1 MKTRASAVV
10 LLAFVMGIPGSV
22 AAQQAATGQ
31 RRDQTP
37 PPGGAT
43 SPRPPGRG
51 TTTPERSLE
60 QVEGTTPQGFS
71 VVLVLGDMA
80 AASTADNVP
89 PAARKALADMR
100 DFLPY
105 KSYRLLDVQWTLCC
119 GRAPVVSRLRGPDGR
134 DYDLTLTASVER
146 PKLSIRFVLDE
157 PSDLGETESD
167 VAGSLVAAEVRREV
181 QFLEQQLAETR
192 KSAQHRY
199 EVGMGVAPDQDP
211 KVVELRNRLADMNIK
226 LAEARQRKPG
236 GSSPKVH
243 RRAVMDASFRMDVG
257 ETVVVGTS
265 RVKGGDKALI
275 ALLTAVPQK
284 PSSTSPR

>member
-1 MKTRASAVV
+1 MMTRAFAAV
-10 LLAFVMGIPGSV
+10 LIAGSLAVPPV
-22 AAQQAATGQ
+22 AAAQQATSGS
-31 RRDQTP
+31 RRQTP
-37 PPGGAT
+37 PPGAGPTEKAPGAT
-43 SPRPPGRG
+43 REPLTGQQQ
-51 TTTPERSLE
+51 LDAA
-60 QVEGTTPQGFS
+60 TPQGIS

-80 AASTADNVP
+80 SVSAPDNVP
-89 PAARKALADMR
+89 AAARKALADMR

-134 DYDLTLTASVER
+134 DYELTLTASVER

-157 PSDLGETESD
+157 PRDLEEAETAVSP
-167 VAGSLVAAEVRREV
+167 LAEELRREV
-181 QFLEQQLAETR
+181 QRLEQQLAATR
-192 KSAQHRY
+192 KAAQQRH
-199 EVGMGVAPDQDP
+199 EVGMGVAPEQDP
-211 KVVELRNRLADMNIK
+211 KVLEMQDRLADMNIK
-226 LAEARQRKPG
+226 LAEARQRKAG
-236 GSSPKVH
+236 ASSPKAS

-284 PSSTSPR
+284 PTSTTER

>member
-1 MKTRASAVV
+1 MMTRAFAAV
-10 LLAFVMGIPGSV
+10 LIAGSLAVSPV
-22 AAQQAATGQ
+22 AAAQQATSGS
-31 RRDQTP
+31 RRQTP
-37 PPGGAT
+37 PPGAGPTEKAPGAT
-43 SPRPPGRG
+43 RE
-51 TTTPERSLE
+51 TLTVQQQLDAA
-60 QVEGTTPQGFS
+60 TPQGFS

-80 AASTADNVP
+80 SVPTPDNVP

-119 GRAPVVSRLRGPDGR
+119 GRAPVVGRLRGPDGR
-134 DYDLTLTASVER
+134 DYELTLTASVER
-146 PKLSIRFVLDE
+146 PKLSIRFVLDDPRE
-157 PSDLGETESD
+157 LED
-167 VAGSLVAAEVRREV
+167 AEAVVSPLTDELRREV
-181 QFLEQQLAETR
+181 QRLEQQLAATR
-192 KSAQHRY
+192 KAAGERY

-211 KVVELRNRLADMNIK
+211 KVLELQDRLADMNIK
-226 LAEARQRKPG
+226 LAAARQRKPAA
-236 GSSPKVH
+236 SSPKAS

-284 PSSTSPR
+284 AASTTQR